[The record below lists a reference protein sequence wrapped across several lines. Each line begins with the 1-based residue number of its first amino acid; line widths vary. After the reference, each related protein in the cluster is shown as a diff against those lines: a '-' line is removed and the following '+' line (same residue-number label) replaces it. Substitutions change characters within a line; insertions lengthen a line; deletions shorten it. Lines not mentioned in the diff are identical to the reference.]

1 MLFVVIG
8 SLLPIAAS
16 LRRPTWPLHQP
27 LPDRLTNLR
36 WSDFENVDRRW
47 SKIDRSYRH
56 IRSVQVL
63 SDGCPAR
70 HLHGSRGRSHDSMV
84 MAKLC
89 LFSSELS
96 LSSRWMQFFSF
107 FSFSF
112 SALFFLFSSLF
123 SLFSSLFSLFTSFL
137 CHKVWS
143 LPLCGL
149 PHWCWRLHHPLF
161 LQMSGSYSAFGC
173 KEGEVPGKSTM
184 NILGK
189 VLQTIGIFTSSSS
202 MRSFLHPGTA
212 LELSITLN
220 TKCR

>member
-1 MLFVVIG
+1 MWIG
-8 SLLPIAAS
+8 DEARLIGVTGIFGRSKFSVMPAPPVTCMAPGEGAMTAWWWPSCVFSAQNWASLLVGCS
-16 LRRPTWPLHQP
+16 
-27 LPDRLTNLR
+27 
-36 WSDFENVDRRW
+36 S
-47 SKIDRSYRH
+47 
-56 IRSVQVL
+56 SVSFLFL
-63 SDGCPAR
+63 SAPC
-70 HLHGSRGRSHDSMV
+70 
-84 MAKLC
+84 
-89 LFSSELS
+89 
-96 LSSRWMQFFSF
+96 
-107 FSFSF
+107 
-112 SALFFLFSSLF
+112 FFLFSSLF

-161 LQMSGSYSAFGC
+161 LQLSGSYSAFGC

-212 LELSITLN
+212 LELSITFN